1 MASRTLVAKAL
12 VCPTASSARPNAMS
26 AARSC
31 PPSAIRIL
39 ELSAQAISKRMATSS
54 SAPRA
59 PNRLNTALMRV
70 RGTPTRLA
78 SSMTRDADVAD
89 DTAASPTTRQRSL
102 AATAAATASPQK
114 TEVSIKTTSDSRR
127 RTSSSSSTG
136 RAMSSACSGAATGP
150 QSVTPGATRIDVAT
164 ISGSVSVPAADGSI
178 SAAISRG
185 ASTPNKS

>member
-1 MASRTLVAKAL
+1 
-12 VCPTASSARPNAMS
+12 MS

-39 ELSAQAISKRMATSS
+39 ELNAQAISKRMATSS

-150 QSVTPGATRIDVAT
+150 QSVTPGATRIEAAT